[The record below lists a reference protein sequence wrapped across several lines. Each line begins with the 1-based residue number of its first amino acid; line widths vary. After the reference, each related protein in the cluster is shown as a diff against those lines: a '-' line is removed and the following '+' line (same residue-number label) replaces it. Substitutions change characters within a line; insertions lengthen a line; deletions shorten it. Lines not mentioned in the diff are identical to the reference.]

1 MTAYD
6 IKVYQQTEKMGDILI
21 ARIVAGWKP
30 DDPDR
35 FAWELGGTK
44 IVIEEIESN
53 TPPQN

>member
-21 ARIVAGWKP
+21 AQIVAGWKP